1 MMYKL
6 SYYIQT
12 NLLCILALVFIL
24 VGWLKNTRKDSVL
37 GRFMFMFIGLTTG
50 YCISDVA
57 SVWLSGNVFTGSR
70 VLQIIANSIYF
81 YAVVLISAVW
91 LLYVTYNISAEKKI
105 SVREGFLIFLPA
117 IIFGVILIINAF
129 NGMMFTISEDGIYK
143 RGKLVFLHY
152 LLAIAYLLFANHRAA
167 TAAQKQESRI
177 RKKELLT
184 YLYFGVAPFAT
195 GIIQI
200 LCYGL
205 TTSQIGLVFS
215 LVLFY
220 QNSLNGM
227 VNADALTGLNN
238 RRAFDAYIERN
249 MFRLETKEL
258 SIMMMDIDRFKSIND
273 RFGHME
279 GDAVLRK
286 AAAVLQEVC
295 ANNPKNLFLSRFGG
309 DEFIIAGYG
318 LTRNELE
325 NIRSSIDAK
334 LCEVSAGL
342 NIGMPLSMSIGY
354 ATGSCHSYQESEQI
368 LAAADSRMYDVK
380 IEKRIRNS

>member
-81 YAVVLISAVW
+81 YAFVLISAVW

-184 YLYFGVAPFAT
+184 YLYFGVAPLAT

>member
-184 YLYFGVAPFAT
+184 YLYFGVAPLAT